1 MKIEK
6 VLELQSLLNKYSENT
21 AHCQNGKAL
30 FLTQHRQCTA
40 EANSQHRHPRRSTA
54 TPILNP
60 LRLTMAG
67 STATEQRREE
77 KERRKQ
83 FGTADN
89 PCHGLRVDRM
99 TSEQNPRQHRNSG
112 IPGNPVDYQD
122 VQQCNRSMAQ
132 NVDEVV
138 AERLETMQRVVETE
152 CQDTQ
157 RTIRFVG
164 ATVNQRRTPEVIQ
177 K

>member
-1 MKIEK
+1 MKIEN
-6 VLELQSLLNKYSENT
+6 VFELQSLLNKYSEYAT
-21 AHCQNGKAL
+21 HCQNGKAL
-30 FLTQHRQCTA
+30 FLTQHRQRTA

-54 TPILNP
+54 TPILNL
-60 LRLTMAG
+60 LRVTMAG
-67 STATEQRREE
+67 PTTTEQRKEE

-83 FGTADN
+83 FGTANN

-99 TSEQNPRQHRNSG
+99 TSKENPRQHRNSG
-112 IPGNPVDYQD
+112 IPRNSVDYQD
-122 VQQCNRSMAQ
+122 VQQCNRSVAQ

-138 AERLETMQRVVETE
+138 AERLEPMQRVVETE
-152 CQDTQ
+152 RQDTQ

-164 ATVNQRRTPEVIQ
+164 ATVDQRRAPEVIQ